1 MRSLCLVSFLLAS
14 TLASTAHADDP
25 PKCTIVSVNGVDVSV
40 EVDVSDVSLKGTPVI
55 FCKTRSRKPAE
66 AAMADHKVCKAPGKG
81 SNKYTVAYGKPGKEE
96 RFELAAFACK
106 NK

>member
-1 MRSLCLVSFLLAS
+1 MRLFCLVSFVLAS

-25 PKCTIVSVNGVDVSV
+25 PKCTIVSVNDVDVSID
-40 EVDVSDVSLKGTPVI
+40 VDVSDVSLKGAPVI

-66 AAMADHKVCKAPGKG
+66 AAMAEHKVCKVAGKG

-96 RFELAAFACK
+96 RFQLSAFACK